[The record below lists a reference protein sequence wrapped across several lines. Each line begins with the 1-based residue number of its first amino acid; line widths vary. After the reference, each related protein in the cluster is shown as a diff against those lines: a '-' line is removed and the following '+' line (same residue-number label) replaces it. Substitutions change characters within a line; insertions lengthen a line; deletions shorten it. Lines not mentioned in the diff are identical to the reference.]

1 MMIEPAIGYAIKDN
15 KLILDDLN
23 DHQDY
28 VEIDMKDVLFIQ
40 INQTNNTF
48 HIAFLLNNDEQ
59 QYYTLSSLDDVADIK
74 LYPSNDVAYKAIC
87 SVQNQKIKWTL
98 LKSLFELLEQKKAS
112 NNSCFHYIK
121 NKHNI
126 MHYIN
131 MKHLDKLKLDIDLL

>member
-1 MMIEPAIGYAIKDN
+1 MIAPAIGYSIKDN

-28 VEIDMKDVLFIQ
+28 VEIDMEDVLFIQ
-40 INQTNNTF
+40 INQSNNTF
-48 HIAFLLNNDEQ
+48 HIAFLLRHNEQ
-59 QYYTLSSLDDVADIK
+59 PYYTLSSLNDVDDIK
-74 LYPSNDVAYKAIC
+74 LYPSNHIGYKAIC
-87 SVQNQKIKWTL
+87 SIQNQKIKWTL
-98 LKSLFELLEQKKAS
+98 LKSLFELLEQKESS

-126 MHYIN
+126 IHYIN

>member
-23 DHQDY
+23 IHQDY
-28 VEIDMKDVLFIQ
+28 VEIDMDDVLFIQ
-40 INQTNNTF
+40 INKSNNTF
-48 HIAFLLNNDEQ
+48 HITFLLYHNEQ
-59 QYYTLSSLDDVADIK
+59 PYYTLSSLDDVDDIK
-74 LYPSNDVAYKAIC
+74 LYPSNDVGYKAIC
-87 SVQNQKIKWTL
+87 SVQNKKNKWIL

-131 MKHLDKLKLDIDLL
+131 MNHLDKLKLDIDLL